1 MGNTSP
7 NTSTD
12 AEIMQWLGRRLRALR
27 EAQGL
32 TAIEAA
38 QQSGLSRRTIY
49 RAEQGQNPT
58 LETLV
63 RLLRLYGR
71 VNSLLEL
78 APEPEASPMAWIQPA
93 LVRRAKARPRG

>member
-1 MGNTSP
+1 MAHKMGNISL
-7 NTSTD
+7 NTATD
-12 AEIMQWLGRRLRALR
+12 AEIMRQLGERLRALR

-38 QQSGLSRRTIY
+38 AQTGLSRRTVY
-49 RAEQGQNPT
+49 RAEHGLNPT

-71 VNSLLEL
+71 VNSLAEL
-78 APEPEASPMAWIQPA
+78 VPQPEASPMAVMQS
-93 LVRRAKARPRG
+93 AKAQRRG